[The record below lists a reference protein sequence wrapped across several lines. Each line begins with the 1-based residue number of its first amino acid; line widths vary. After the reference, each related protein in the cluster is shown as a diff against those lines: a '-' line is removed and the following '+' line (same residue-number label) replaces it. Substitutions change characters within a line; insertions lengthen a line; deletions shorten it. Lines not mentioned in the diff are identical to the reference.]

1 MIIHTTG
8 RNNCGGR
15 CLIHAHVEDGQI
27 KRLTTE
33 SLEEARAA
41 GCEFPMAACVRGMNY
56 HKTFLGE
63 DRLKYPMKRVGERGE
78 GKFER
83 ISWQEAVD
91 IIAGEWIR
99 IRDTYGPGSR
109 YVNYATGVSALVRG
123 NQLAKRLLSL
133 DGGFLDYYNSYSTA
147 CIRQATPLMYGT
159 CETGNSREDWLNSNL
174 ILLWGHNPAETK
186 FDSDSMFYLKK
197 AKEKGIPIIV
207 IDPRKNDTVLQ
218 LDAEWIPLRPATD
231 SALMDAMAYVI
242 VKEGLQDQDFLD
254 RCCLGFDKEHMPD
267 GVDPSECYLSWLTG
281 E

>member
-1 MIIHTTG
+1 
-8 RNNCGGR
+8 
-15 CLIHAHVEDGQI
+15 
-27 KRLTTE
+27 
-33 SLEEARAA
+33 
-41 GCEFPMAACVRGMNY
+41 
-56 HKTFLGE
+56 
-63 DRLKYPMKRVGERGE
+63 MKRVGERGE

-109 YVNYATGVSALVRG
+109 YVNYANRSQRLVRG
-123 NQLAKRLLSL
+123 ISWPNVFLSL
-133 DGGFLDYYNSYSTA
+133 DGGFLDYYNSTVQP

-254 RCCLGFDKEHMPD
+254 RCCLALIKNICRMVWSRQSVICPG
-267 GVDPSECYLSWLTG
+267 
-281 E
+281 

>member
-1 MIIHTTG
+1 M
-8 RNNCGGR
+8 
-15 CLIHAHVEDGQI
+15 
-27 KRLTTE
+27 
-33 SLEEARAA
+33 
-41 GCEFPMAACVRGMNY
+41 
-56 HKTFLGE
+56 
-63 DRLKYPMKRVGERGE
+63 
-78 GKFER
+78 
-83 ISWQEAVD
+83 D

-109 YVNYATGVSALVRG
+109 YVNDATGVSALVRG
-123 NQLAKRLLSL
+123 IQLAKRLLSL

-267 GVDPSECYLSWLTG
+267 GVEPSECYLSWQSG
-281 E
+281 MPQQGRGH